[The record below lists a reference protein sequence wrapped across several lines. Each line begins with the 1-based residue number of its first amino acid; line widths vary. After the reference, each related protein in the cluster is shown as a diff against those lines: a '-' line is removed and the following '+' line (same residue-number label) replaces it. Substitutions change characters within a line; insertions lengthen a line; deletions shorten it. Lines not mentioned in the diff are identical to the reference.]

1 MSTLPP
7 GADQLA
13 VLPAP
18 PVPPPA
24 PRIALAAP
32 AGGAT
37 ATLPASALAFASSP
51 ALPPTLLPA
60 GAPVAPLDPQ
70 RLDEQALAAIAH
82 FHQAGESENTR
93 RSYRQALRYWLA
105 WFELRY
111 GRDLTLPLHPA
122 SVAQFVVDHAET
134 RPAARD
140 QQLPAGHDERL
151 VAARIKAARG
161 PLALS
166 TIELRLAALARLHR
180 DQQLEAPTEDA
191 AVRRLLRNVRSAHAK
206 AGAAPNKKAALD
218 KSLLKRL
225 LDTCEA
231 TPVGVRDRALLAF
244 GFATGGRRR
253 SEIAAADFGFLAA
266 AADGWRYRLAHSKT
280 NQTGAVRPQDL
291 KPVVGEAAMALVAW
305 LEVLDD
311 QGVERTGR
319 IFRRVLPGGSVGEAL
334 SPEAVRQIV
343 KRRCALAGLQ
353 MEDFS
358 AHSLR
363 SGFLTEAGRRGV
375 PLKTAMDMSG
385 HASVATAMDYMRAGE
400 LASEPAARLLD
411 DDQP

>member
-1 MSTLPP
+1 MSTLPS

-13 VLPAP
+13 V
-18 PVPPPA
+18 PPPA
-24 PRIALAAP
+24 PRTALAP
-32 AGGAT
+32 PVGGAT
-37 ATLPASALAFASSP
+37 ATLATSALPFASSP

-70 RLDEQALAAIAH
+70 RLDEKALAAIAH
-82 FHQAGESENTR
+82 FHRAGESENTR

-105 WFELRY
+105 WFEIRY
-111 GRDLTLPLHPA
+111 GRDLALPVHPA
-122 SVAQFVVDHAET
+122 TVAQFVVDHAET
-134 RPAARD
+134 RPAAGD
-140 QQLPAGHDERL
+140 QQLPTAHDERL

-161 PLALS
+161 PLALF

-180 DQQLEAPTEDA
+180 DQQLDAPTEDA

-206 AGAAPNKKAALD
+206 AGAAPNQKAALD

-225 LDTCEA
+225 LETCEA
-231 TPVGVRDRALLAF
+231 TPLGVRDRALLAF

-253 SEIAAADFGFLAA
+253 SEIAAADFVFLAVA
-266 AADGWRYRLAHSKT
+266 PDGWRYRLAHSKT
-280 NQTGAVRPQDL
+280 NQTGAARPQDV
-291 KPVVGEAAMALVAW
+291 KPVVGEAATALAAW
-305 LEVLDD
+305 LEVLED

-319 IFRRVLPGGSVGEAL
+319 IFRRVHPGGAIGQAL
-334 SPEAVRQIV
+334 SPEAVRQVV

-353 MEDFS
+353 IEDFS

-375 PLKTAMDMSG
+375 PLKVAMDMSG
-385 HASVATAMDYMRAGE
+385 HSSVTTAMGYMRAGE
-400 LASEPAARLLD
+400 LASEPAARLLED
-411 DDQP
+411 EQP